1 MKQQMLTAGLLSRDG
16 TEGTRTSPK
25 SQHSGADLHSF
36 SKQERSAFYKFT
48 TDTYGC
54 WVGGNVMEQND
65 DLQPH
70 VSSVAT
76 VIDLLRV
83 NTMMDTAESIEQ
95 GPLSLCSLVYSL
107 GGKAVPGPMII
118 GCFQRR
124 SKIGPLWEDWIE
136 VKKRTGFQVK

>member
-1 MKQQMLTAGLLSRDG
+1 MKQQTLATGLLSRDG
-16 TEGTRTSPK
+16 TEGMWMSPK
-25 SQHSGADLHSF
+25 SLHSRAHLHSF

-65 DLQPH
+65 DLQAR

-76 VIDLLRV
+76 MIDLLRV

-95 GPLSLCSLVYSL
+95 GPLSLSSLVYSL
-107 GGKAVPGPMII
+107 VGKAVPGPMII

-124 SKIGPLWEDWIE
+124 SKIGPLWED
-136 VKKRTGFQVK
+136 